1 MTSFSTR
8 FPPKQ
13 LFNRETETFEVV
25 HQVVRR
31 AVSSA
36 VVWLRERRAQ
46 YSQNYVNYGTII
58 YKYPSEVNPNPWRE
72 ALDRRSGGAGS
83 SAIRVSQHD
92 LWTLETRKHDV
103 GYVSH
108 FHLAGNRDL
117 HVRPGR
123 FAISIWHVPGSWEL
137 SCSIRQCAGTLLTS
151 GDDEF
156 SAGIRGL
163 AQSGF
168 G

>member
-58 YKYPSEVNPNPWRE
+58 YKYPSEVNPDPWRE
-72 ALDRRSGGAGS
+72 VLDRRSGGARS
-83 SAIRVSQHD
+83 SAIQVSQHD
-92 LWTLETRKHDV
+92 LWTLKTRKHDV
-103 GYVSH
+103 GNVLYS
-108 FHLAGNRDL
+108 HLAGNRNL
-117 HVRPGR
+117 NAGPERFTVSMRRIPGC
-123 FAISIWHVPGSWEL
+123 WEL
-137 SCSIRQCAGTLLTS
+137 SCSVRQCTHALLTGS
-151 GDDEF
+151 DDKF
-156 SAGIRGL
+156 SAGIKSL
-163 AQSGF
+163 AQPGF